1 MNGGCRGSFGFFS
14 TLATAQ
20 YTNHSVAD
28 VVAVTNPGGGSP
40 GPDFAWSG
48 SSLYSLGPRGMTG
61 NERSRGG
68 RTGRRRASRTL
79 GRSGARSTTPAPL
92 VPIHAA
98 ELQ

>member
-1 MNGGCRGSFGFFS
+1 RGSFGFFS

-79 GRSGARSTTPAPL
+79 ASSGAWSTTPAPQ
-92 VPIHAA
+92 ASTRGS
-98 ELQ
+98 ELRSY